1 MPKDNKAALAWIKVA
16 LINKEV
22 ESSMVPLAVTDH
34 KGAVKAKFNTDIAD
48 NAESRRVGMAKNKTV
63 TDKEAMF
70 FDTPG
75 PYWMKG
81 VPFDL
86 DILFMSK
93 KGTIVGHSTMEANTL
108 NAHKPPLFAK
118 YALEIKAGLVQ
129 TKGINVGDKISLN
142 ISKK

>member
-1 MPKDNKAALAWIKVA
+1 MPKDNKAVLARIKTAL
-16 LINKEV
+16 LNKEV
-22 ESSMVPLAVTDH
+22 ESNMVPLAVTDH
-34 KGAVKAKFNTDIAD
+34 KGTVKAKFNTDIAD
-48 NAESRRVGMAKNKTV
+48 NQEARRVGMAKNKTI

-93 KGTIVGHSTMEANTL
+93 KGTIVGYSTMKANTL
-108 NAHKPPLFAK
+108 NTHKPPLFTK
-118 YALEIKAGLVQ
+118 YALVL
-129 TKGINVGDKISLN
+129 
-142 ISKK
+142 